1 MSKIKFAIIGALLG
15 IPLSYY
21 FQSGF
26 VKTFSGGIGG
36 YIKNLDTVIDHEGSL
51 NSLLIGV
58 VVFGLIGYLIGFIL
72 EKVK

>member
-1 MSKIKFAIIGALLG
+1 MNKKNLAVLGAVLG

-26 VKTFSGGIGG
+26 VKTLAGGVGG
-36 YIKNLDTVIDHEGSL
+36 YLKNLDTVIDHEGSL
-51 NSLLIGV
+51 HNLLIGV
-58 VVFGLIGYLIGFIL
+58 AVFSLVGFLIGFIL